1 MTEADPPNT
10 SDDHHHRED
19 ENGDRADARSR
30 RGLRD
35 WLGINASTLSLLGTI
50 LLVTAA
56 TELWAPLVPQYL
68 KNLQTKAGGGT
79 GEGGGI
85 ITILLVGAYG
95 FYRDALEAINYYLGG
110 AIGGYLN
117 TRRALLLFNFLP
129 IVGLVILAT
138 WDSTVA
144 VFVAIPFIFAW
155 NTIAGPATVTI
166 VGDALPPDRRTM
178 AFSLQHIFRRV
189 ARIGAYALAAPFVWT
204 LGKEG
209 GVRANAAIAIVFV
222 IGAALLQWKFMK
234 TASRD
239 KKMVLR
245 KPRHLFRR
253 FDPNLKR
260 LLAADIA
267 ARWAEGMIEPFVIL
281 FCIPIIEAEHG
292 QATVIYQSVL
302 LSIMA
307 ATSMAC
313 YLIIGPLASREGL
326 AKKPYI
332 GLTFFFFAI
341 FPISLIVLGEA
352 FGTIGLAFAFAIGGM
367 REIGEPARKAMIADL
382 VPPDV
387 KTQAIGLYWSARSVA
402 VMLAAPVAAGLWI
415 AGNNFREGFGPTLA
429 FSIATLLGVI
439 GASVFFVR
447 FGKIDNEATT
457 FDSK

>member
-1 MTEADPPNT
+1 MTRPTNNKASSPP
-10 SDDHHHRED
+10 
-19 ENGDRADARSR
+19 RS
-30 RGLRD
+30 LRD

-68 KNLQTKAGGGT
+68 KNLQLRAGGST
-79 GEGGGI
+79 GIPGDI
-85 ITILLVGAYG
+85 FAILLVGAYG
-95 FYRDALEAINYYLGG
+95 FYRDALEAINYYAGG

-129 IVGLVILAT
+129 IVGLLILAT

-144 VFVAIPFIFAW
+144 VFLAIPFIFAW

-189 ARIGAYALAAPFVWT
+189 ARIGAYGLAAPFVWT
-204 LGKEG
+204 LGEQG
-209 GVRANAAIAIVFV
+209 GLRANAATAIVFV
-222 IGAALLQWKFMK
+222 LGAAILQWKFMK
-234 TASRD
+234 TATRD

-245 KPRHLFRR
+245 RPRHLFKR

-267 ARWAEGMIEPFVIL
+267 ARWAEGMIEPFIIL
-281 FCIPIIEAEHG
+281 LCIPIIESQHEK
-292 QATVIYQSVL
+292 ATVLYQSVL

-307 ATSMAC
+307 ATSMIC
-313 YLIIGPLASREGL
+313 YLVIGPFASREGL

-341 FPISLIVLGEA
+341 FPISLIVLGKA
-352 FGTIGLAFAFAIGGM
+352 FGTIGLGVAFIIGGM

-382 VPPDV
+382 VPPEV
-387 KTQAIGLYWSARSVA
+387 KTQAIGLYWSTRSAA
-402 VMLAAPVAAGLWI
+402 VMLAAPVGAGLWI
-415 AGNNFREGFGPTLA
+415 LGNNVKEGLGPTLS
-429 FSIATLLGVI
+429 FSVATLLGVI
-439 GASVFFVR
+439 GAFVFFAR
-447 FGKIDNEATT
+447 FGKTEEHGRVT
-457 FDSK
+457 